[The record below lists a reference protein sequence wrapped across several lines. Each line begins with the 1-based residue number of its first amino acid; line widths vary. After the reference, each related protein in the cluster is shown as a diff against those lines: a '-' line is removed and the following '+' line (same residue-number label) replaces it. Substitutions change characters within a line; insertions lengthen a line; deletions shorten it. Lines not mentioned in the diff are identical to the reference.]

1 MTPAY
6 RRAMPMTIEERASG
20 DVTILDVRGRMTIE
34 DVQDMLLAE
43 NVRPL
48 LQAGRTQILL
58 NLEGVPY
65 VDTMGLCNVV
75 EAYITTR
82 RHGGSLKLLGLTP
95 HVRELL
101 VITRLLTVF
110 EAYVSEAD
118 AVASFGPSAP
128 A

>member
-1 MTPAY
+1 
-6 RRAMPMTIEERASG
+6 MTIEERSSG
-20 DVTILDVRGRMTIE
+20 GVIILDVRGPMTIE
-34 DVQDMLLAE
+34 VIGDMVLAE
-43 NVRPL
+43 KVRPL
-48 LQAGRTQILL
+48 LQEGHKQILL

-65 VDTMGLCNVV
+65 LDTMGLCNVV
-75 EAYITTR
+75 EAYVTTKR
-82 RHGGSLKLLGLTP
+82 QGGSLKLLHLTP

-110 EAYVSEAD
+110 EAYDSEAD